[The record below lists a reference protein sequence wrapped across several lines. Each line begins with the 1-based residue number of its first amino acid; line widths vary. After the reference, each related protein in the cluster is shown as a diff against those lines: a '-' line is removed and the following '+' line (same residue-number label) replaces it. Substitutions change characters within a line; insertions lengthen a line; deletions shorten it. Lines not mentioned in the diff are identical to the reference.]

1 MSIAAEVIVNFV
13 NILYYA
19 ILIRCI
25 LSWFPIDSNNPIKK
39 FLYSITEPILGPIRN
54 MVYRSP
60 IGGSMRMLDF
70 SPVIA
75 LLLISGIEQIVLG
88 ILS

>member
-1 MSIAAEVIVNFV
+1 MSIAAEVFVNFV

>member
-1 MSIAAEVIVNFV
+1 MSIAAEVVTTFV

-19 ILIRCI
+19 IIIRCL
-25 LSWFPIDSNNPIKK
+25 LSWFPIDRNNPLYKA
-39 FLYSITEPILGPIRN
+39 LYSVTEPILGPIRN
-54 MVYRSP
+54 MIYRSP

-75 LLLISGIEQIVLG
+75 LLLLSGIQQVVLS
-88 ILS
+88 ILL